1 MKKRGFTLIE
11 LLSVIIIIGVIGIVA
26 VPSVIKSMDKAKE
39 DSYKSSCDG
48 IFRAVKY
55 YLSDNKLLNPPL
67 TGILVN
73 QLDLDNKD
81 EFKTGSVYKNTE
93 GEITLVNVSNGEYCA
108 VGQEKN
114 LTITAGECDSSIV
127 IDLEK
132 PVIDA
137 NYGGGNIT
145 MNLTDNVG
153 LYGYII
159 STENKNTGNYELISG
174 KTYTTEYPV
183 EVSDKYYI
191 FVKDKLGNVASTEVE
206 VFLEGTT
213 WSYDYINKAQKFTVP
228 TNGNYKLEAWGAG
241 GSSIGVGNYYA
252 SDNRWNSS
260 SWPIGVPR
268 VSYGN
273 YATGKVYLT
282 KNDTIYV
289 YTGKARDSSGWQ
301 GTNKGGPPVTVT
313 ITWLGRTVS
322 ETSNTSGYYSS
333 GATDFRIIKSGELDG
348 WSGTASLESRIVT
361 AGGAGALGQKAHCRA
376 DYNQSRATYTYYVY
390 DNPANLSGVSNTI
403 LGTGSIGYSTMG
415 SITRNDGNYYTYS
428 WTAYG
433 GGGGGYYGGT
443 AGNNGTSLIKNYT
456 NVSNGKSYTLTD
468 SLITTGVNSADGY
481 AKITYISN

>member
-1 MKKRGFTLIE
+1 MRKRGFTLIE
-11 LLSVIIIIGVIGIVA
+11 LLSVIVIIGVIASLA
-26 VPSVIKSMDKAKE
+26 VPSVIRSMDKAKKE
-39 DSYKSSCDG
+39 SYKSSCDG
-48 IFRAVKY
+48 IFKAVKY
-55 YLSDNKLLNPPL
+55 YLNDNKLLNPPL
-67 TGILVN
+67 TGIAVGELE
-73 QLDLDNKD
+73 LDNK
-81 EFKTGSVYKNTE
+81 EQFTSGSVYKNTE
-93 GEITLVNVSNGEYCA
+93 GEITLVNVSNGEFCA

-114 LTITAGECDSSIV
+114 LTITEGDCDPSVV

-137 NYGGGNIT
+137 SYGSGNIT
-145 MNLTDNVG
+145 INLTDNVG
-153 LYGYII
+153 LYGYFV
-159 STENKNTGNYELISG
+159 STENKNTGNYELVEG
-174 KTYTTEYPV
+174 KTYTTTYPV
-183 EVSDKYYI
+183 SASDAYYL
-191 FVKDKLGNVASTEVE
+191 FAKDKLGNVSTLKLDVY
-206 VFLEGTT
+206 LEGTN
-213 WSYDYINKAQKFTVP
+213 WAFDYINKAQKFTVP
-228 TNGNYKLEAWGAG
+228 TNGYYKLEGWGAG

-268 VSYGN
+268 ISYGN

-289 YTGKARDSSGWQ
+289 YTGAMRDSSGWQ
-301 GTNKGGPPVTVT
+301 GTNKGGNPVTVT

-333 GATDFRIIKSGELDG
+333 GATDFRLIKSSEIDG

-403 LGTGSIGYSTMG
+403 LGKGNAGYATMG
-415 SITRNDGNYYTYS
+415 SIYRNDGNYYEYNWS
-428 WTAYG
+428 DYG
-433 GGGGGYYGGT
+433 AGGGGYYGGT

-456 NVSNGKSYTLTD
+456 NLSNGKTYTLTD
-468 SLITTGVNSADGY
+468 SLITTGVNSTNGY
-481 AKITYISN
+481 AKITYVSN